1 VCAGV
6 RSYVVDSV
14 DPAALEQSR
23 SELYALL
30 SKPSLEGIPL
40 LVLGNKND
48 VDGALGDDL
57 VERM

>member
-1 VCAGV
+1 M